1 MGHKD
6 LNILPDLS
14 RSEWEYLID
23 EWIFSERDRYIIKRK
38 LLDNIHYDRAYDGR
52 SYDDSPEGSSGDYSR
67 RGRGPGAKRDSMGRY
82 SSRGYAMDN
91 YRD

>member
-1 MGHKD
+1 MGRKD

-38 LLDNIHYDRAYDGR
+38 LLDNIHYETLSEEVGLSVTQTKYIV
-52 SYDDSPEGSSGDYSR
+52 SKSKKILFKHSTKTVQKSNQNSP
-67 RGRGPGAKRDSMGRY
+67 
-82 SSRGYAMDN
+82 
-91 YRD
+91 